1 MNQENMQQLLEARQ
15 KVLNMRVNT
24 EKRKYTKKLQKND
37 ITPETFK

>member
-24 EKRKYTKKLQKND
+24 EKRKYTKKL
-37 ITPETFK
+37 